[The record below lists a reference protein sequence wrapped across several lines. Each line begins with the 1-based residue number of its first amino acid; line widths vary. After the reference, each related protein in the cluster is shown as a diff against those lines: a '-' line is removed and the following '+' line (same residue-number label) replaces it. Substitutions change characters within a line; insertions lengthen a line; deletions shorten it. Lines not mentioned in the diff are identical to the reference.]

1 VLPSLRPGRADCAAC
16 DTGGKDELVF
26 VRIVRPRAHRA
37 RLAVA
42 AGFQLGARPAALVPC
57 QRNLFSALA
66 QVAFAGALEQVAQA
80 GCQAFI
86 CGGGLFADPLPSLEH
101 VRAAMA
107 PLSEARRAGITIVAA
122 GEAHGQA
129 TDGTSFLA
137 EVGLIDA
144 VLDARGPASLLI
156 SAANLQIALVTGG
169 ARGDLEAADL
179 VLAFEVPGR
188 DAANSAAMSDAADL
202 VIDTCTHTASL
213 ERTEEIPIVE
223 TGRAGPSLDRNA
235 QPGFVVLDIDPR
247 NGVVPSLVATE
258 ALRPVHI
265 VIESPQTG
273 NEVGRLIGPELG
285 IAGILDVEIRGRVSR
300 SLWHDID
307 PAALV
312 QHAATAGTLLRFA
325 IDHLVVD
332 ESEHEATSSERPSFL
347 VNARRESERL
357 LAAAA
362 DETERDLVAAA
373 RTRVVEIAR
382 RREPTKAVT

>member
-1 VLPSLRPGRADCAAC
+1 M
-16 DTGGKDELVF
+16 
-26 VRIVRPRAHRA
+26 RIVRSREGRA

-42 AGFQLGARPAALVPC
+42 AGFQVGARPAALAPF
-57 QRNLFSALA
+57 QRDLFSAVA
-66 QVAFAGALEQVAQA
+66 QHAFAGVLEQAAHA

-107 PLSEARRAGITIVAA
+107 PLSTARRAGITIVAA
-122 GEAHGQA
+122 GEARGQA

-179 VLAFEVPGR
+179 ILALDVPGR
-188 DAANSAAMSDAADL
+188 DGTDAVSMSEAADL

-213 ERTEEIPIVE
+213 ERLDDVPIIE
-223 TGRAGPSLDRNA
+223 TGWAGPSLDLTT

-247 NGVVPSLVATE
+247 DGVVPSLVATE
-258 ALRPVHI
+258 ALRPVQV
-265 VIESPQTG
+265 VIESPQTSD
-273 NEVGRLIGPELG
+273 EFGRLIAPELG
-285 IAGILDVEIRGRVSR
+285 TASILDVEIRGRVSR
-300 SLWHDID
+300 SVWHDMD

-312 QHAATAGTLLRFA
+312 QRAASAGTLLRLS
-325 IDHLVVD
+325 IDHLAID
-332 ESEHEATSSERPSFL
+332 EAESEATSSERPSFL

-357 LAAAA
+357 LSAATG
-362 DETERDLVAAA
+362 ESERDLVSAA
-373 RTRVVEIAR
+373 RTRVAEIAR